1 MTIALPDLP
10 YSFDALEPHISADTL
25 KLHYGKHHRGYVSKL
40 NKAIADSDYAD
51 LTLEQIIAKSKDA
64 NDAGVFNN
72 AAQAWNHTFLWHSM
86 TPNGGGAPD
95 GQLKESIESAFG
107 SVSAFRDAFRDAATS
122 QFGSGWVWLV
132 NDSGRLD
139 IVTTSNAGTP
149 LVGDA
154 IPLLTLDVWE
164 HAYYLDYQNERKR
177 YVEKFLDQLINWEFA
192 ADNFAAERKAA

>member
-40 NKAIADSDYAD
+40 NKAVADSDYAD

-177 YVEKFLDQLINWEFA
+177 YVEKFLDHLINWEFA
-192 ADNFAAERKAA
+192 ADNFAVERKAA

>member
-164 HAYYLDYQNERKR
+164 HAYYLDYQNQRKR
-177 YVEKFLDQLINWEFA
+177 YVEKFLDHLINWEFA

>member
-40 NKAIADSDYAD
+40 NKAVADSDYAD